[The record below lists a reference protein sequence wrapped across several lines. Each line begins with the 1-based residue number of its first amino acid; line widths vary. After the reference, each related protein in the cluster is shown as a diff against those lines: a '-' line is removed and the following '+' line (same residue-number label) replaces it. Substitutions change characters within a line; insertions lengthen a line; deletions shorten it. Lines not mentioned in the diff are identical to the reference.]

1 MRHYAG
7 RRMKALRNR
16 LYFPILIFATAMPH
30 QSMPPFFDRCVRL
43 VVGATL
49 SVSLAACHHEE
60 PWKLTDVQGHFPD
73 LDFEL
78 TSDAGKQISQAN
90 LAGDVTLVYF
100 GYTHCPDVCPET
112 LAKLA
117 QVTHQLGGA
126 AQHVKVLFVSVDPAR
141 DTPAVMHAYV
151 DAFDAK
157 HDVGLT
163 GSDSAIK
170 ALAQRY
176 RVAYQAD
183 KPRANGGYE
192 VTHSSAI
199 YIFDAKGHA
208 RLIGADDDPVDA
220 FVHDLRQLA
229 DET

>member
-1 MRHYAG
+1 
-7 RRMKALRNR
+7 MKALRTM
-16 LYFPILIFATAMPH
+16 LCFSSLIFATAMPYRP
-30 QSMPPFFDRCVRL
+30 MTPFFHRCVRV
-43 VVGATL
+43 VVGVTL
-49 SVSLAACHHEE
+49 AISLAACHHEE
-60 PWKLTDVQGHFPD
+60 PWKLTDVQGHLPD

-78 TSDAGKQISQAN
+78 TSDTGKQISQVN

-112 LAKLA
+112 LAKLV
-117 QVTHQLGGA
+117 QVTQQLGNA
-126 AQHVKVLFVSVDPAR
+126 AQHVKILFVSVDPGR
-141 DTPAVMHAYV
+141 DTPGVMHAYV
-151 DAFDAK
+151 DAFDAQ

-183 KPRANGGYE
+183 KPRTNGGYE

-199 YIFDAKGHA
+199 YIFDAKGRA
-208 RLIGADDDPVDA
+208 RLIGGEEDPVDA
-220 FVHDLRQLA
+220 FVHDLRQLV